1 MVERIRSLLMTGVYS
16 ALSFGVRYGHTFLE
30 PMRCIRCR
38 EKRLGTVVI
47 VLTDEPDVSAP
58 YAALNSSVQD
68 AGRTAQAGYLIHC
81 ATRGA
86 SPASRV
92 RFEDSLLGL
101 IPCGA

>member
-1 MVERIRSLLMTGVYS
+1 MLQTSLRPVRLRGI
-16 ALSFGVRYGHTFLE
+16 LDLPCGVRYGHTFLE

-68 AGRTAQAGYLIHC
+68 AGRPAQAGYRIQMGDC
-81 ATRGA
+81 
-86 SPASRV
+86 
-92 RFEDSLLGL
+92 
-101 IPCGA
+101 